1 MFPFAQLHCLG
12 LSKGRTVAPA
22 SPSKRRRRVSRSRYM
37 SHLRR
42 CGVLEA
48 VVEHFQVAA
57 QPVQL
62 GVQRLDLVHQFD
74 HAAVLRRGLLREG
87 SGGNCDGHR
96 RCQGERG
103 TEAGGSGHPA
113 DGQQ

>member
-48 VVEHFQVAA
+48 VVEHLQLAA

-62 GVQRLDLVHQFD
+62 RVQRLDPVHQLDGPRFCGAGCCACATSAIPTAS
-74 HAAVLRRGLLREG
+74 AAAMSACRVVRYRE
-87 SGGNCDGHR
+87 
-96 RCQGERG
+96 
-103 TEAGGSGHPA
+103 
-113 DGQQ
+113 